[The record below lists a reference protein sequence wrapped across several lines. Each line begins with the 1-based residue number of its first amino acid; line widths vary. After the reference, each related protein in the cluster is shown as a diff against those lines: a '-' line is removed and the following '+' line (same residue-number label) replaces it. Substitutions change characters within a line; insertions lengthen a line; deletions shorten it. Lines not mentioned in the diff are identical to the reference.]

1 MKKLWQEFKKFISRG
16 NVIDMAVG
24 VVIASAFTA
33 IVNAI
38 VNNILMPIVTLA
50 VPAGLDGLVTV
61 LNPEQAKATAETVNK
76 IEYWGVTYNADV
88 VNVINWGILINAI
101 INFILIAVILFII
114 LKVFTTL
121 NNKRKELVKKE
132 EAQKPAAPAPEP
144 KPSEEVLLLRE
155 IRDSLKEKENK

>member
-1 MKKLWQEFKKFISRG
+1 MKNFWQEFKKFITRG

-24 VVIASAFTA
+24 VVVATAFTA

-38 VNNILMPIVTLA
+38 VNNILMPIVTMA

-61 LNPEQAKATAETVNK
+61 LNPKKAAVTEATVNT
-76 IEYWGVTYNADV
+76 ISYWGTTYDADV
-88 VNVINWGILINAI
+88 VNVINWGILINAV
-101 INFILIAVILFII
+101 INFFLIALILFII

-121 NNKRKELVKKE
+121 NKKRKALLRKE
-132 EAQKPAAPAPEP
+132 EEQKAPAPEP

-155 IRDSLKEKENK
+155 IRDSLKNKESK

>member
-1 MKKLWQEFKKFISRG
+1 MKNFWQEFKKFITRG

-24 VVIASAFTA
+24 VVVATAFTA

-38 VNNILMPIVTLA
+38 VNNILMPIVTMA

-61 LNPEQAKATAETVNK
+61 LNPEKAAVTEATVNT
-76 IEYWGVTYNADV
+76 ISYWGTTYDADV
-88 VNVINWGILINAI
+88 VNVINWGILINAV
-101 INFILIAVILFII
+101 INFFLIALILFII

-121 NNKRKELVKKE
+121 NNKRKALLKKE
-132 EAQKPAAPAPEP
+132 EEQKAPAPEP

-155 IRDSLKEKENK
+155 IRDSLKNKESK